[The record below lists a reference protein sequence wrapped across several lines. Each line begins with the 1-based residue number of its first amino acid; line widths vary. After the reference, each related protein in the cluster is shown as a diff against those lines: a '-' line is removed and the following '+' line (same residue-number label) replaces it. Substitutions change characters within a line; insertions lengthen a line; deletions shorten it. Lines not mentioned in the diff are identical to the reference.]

1 VVGADCD
8 GAREKEFE
16 KRWSE
21 RSDREVKTKI
31 KFDRNETEK
40 EIEKFGS
47 FLKSFIPGNVCLFV
61 WFV

>member
-1 VVGADCD
+1 MP
-8 GAREKEFE
+8 
-16 KRWSE
+16 RWVRCHYLCQDKME

-61 WFV
+61 